1 LHEVSDLFKQ
11 RGIQLYNIAMKRN
24 KTKSKAKET
33 LPFKEILRELLTERG
48 ISQREFSRLIDVP
61 SSTVDSWLAGSIPT
75 DLFAIKRAAK
85 LFGVSVSYL
94 FYGTND
100 EVQKP
105 ISIEELFTSE
115 KVVQGYY
122 KVSVE
127 KLTIKPN

>member
-1 LHEVSDLFKQ
+1 
-11 RGIQLYNIAMKRN
+11 MKKN
-24 KTKSKAKET
+24 KIKNKVKEE
-33 LPFKEILRELLTERG
+33 LPFKEILRELLKERG
-48 ISQREFSRLIDVP
+48 ISQREFSRLIEVP

-94 FYGTND
+94 FYGIND
-100 EVQKP
+100 EVQRP
-105 ISIEELFTSE
+105 LGVEELFTSE

-127 KLTIKPN
+127 KLTIKPS